1 MKSEQPVQWDVRFPV
16 VRQLPDPNGSRVE
29 GDEKYPDVIIELYS
43 HPWGLA
49 RILLESIDKKTCW
62 K

>member
-1 MKSEQPVQWDVRFPV
+1 LKFQWYVDTGA
-16 VRQLPDPNGSRVE
+16 NGDAVE
-29 GDEKYPDVIIELYS
+29 GDEKYPDVMIELYS